1 MLVGTVA
8 GCACSG
14 ALYVSRHVPTL
25 RVCLCLSLSL
35 SLCVCVH
42 LAHAFSL
49 SAHSAGWQE
58 HRAASWPNAAVPAHN
73 GTHAADQAADAGGAP
88 TGSDNITGAC
98 NIGSYACCRYGGS
111 RWGRI
116 ECLGIIHSAAEHN
129 ALAGARTQAPF
140 TLCTEGEELT
150 IEQSQ
155 ILGLLKYKTATFKP
169 ELHCKWWGGEFKI
182 Y

>member
-1 MLVGTVA
+1 MCVLRRAVCIEA
-8 GCACSG
+8 CADAAC
-14 ALYVSRHVPTL
+14 VSVS
-25 RVCLCLSLSL
+25 VSVSV
-35 SLCVCVH
+35 SLCVCSPCSRV
-42 LAHAFSL
+42 FSL
-49 SAHSAGWQE
+49 
-58 HRAASWPNAAVPAHN
+58 RAFCRLARASSCQLAQCRSSSTQWNPCCGPSCRCRWSS
-73 GTHAADQAADAGGAP
+73 DGG
-88 TGSDNITGAC
+88 DNITGAC

-116 ECLGIIHSAAEHN
+116 ECWGIIHSAAEHN